1 MSDQIS
7 FMSEAVDKANS
18 VFWLGGSPCA
28 GKSSISEKLAS
39 DFGLDIYH
47 VDEAFEI
54 HRQDLNLAHQ
64 PTLTRWLASSWTER
78 WMQPI
83 DSLIEDAIVCYRE
96 QFDLILQDISAR
108 TRDTVLRSKEL
119 PFYHDRWPTC

>member
-1 MSDQIS
+1 
-7 FMSEAVDKANS
+7 MSEAVDKANS